1 MNTILWTYFSRF
13 NHNIFDNIFNII
25 KTLSNQSVNH
35 FNTITDLLNYS
46 SKGYIILIIVWLL
59 FTNIFCLSFSSKIL
73 SNYFH
78 TKNIPLVSSIDDII
92 ANKGLMVGNVMNS
105 HILMDILKNTNKFMI
120 LNEKYIKYEKYFKS
134 LYKTS
139 YRKSNSFKDIVSTK
153 MVSIYDSE
161 TTRLYQTLISS
172 LNLISIET
180 NYMKTFKGI
189 IVTNKSKYSQQ
200 IIFA

>member
-13 NHNIFDNIFNII
+13 NRNLIDSLFNII

-35 FNTITDLLNYS
+35 FNTITNLLNYS

-92 ANKGLMVGNVMNS
+92 ANKDLMVGDVINPY
-105 HILMDILKNTNKFMI
+105 ILMDILKNTNKYMI
-120 LNEKYIKYEKYFKS
+120 LYEKYIKYHKYKQA
-134 LYKTS
+134 L
-139 YRKSNSFKDIVSTK
+139 
-153 MVSIYDSE
+153 
-161 TTRLYQTLISS
+161 
-172 LNLISIET
+172 
-180 NYMKTFKGI
+180 
-189 IVTNKSKYSQQ
+189 
-200 IIFA
+200 

>member
-13 NHNIFDNIFNII
+13 NHKIFDNIFNII

-92 ANKGLMVGNVMNS
+92 ANKGLMVGNVM
-105 HILMDILKNTNKFMI
+105 
-120 LNEKYIKYEKYFKS
+120 
-134 LYKTS
+134 KTTHFI
-139 YRKSNSFKDIVSTK
+139 RNP
-153 MVSIYDSE
+153 
-161 TTRLYQTLISS
+161 
-172 LNLISIET
+172 
-180 NYMKTFKGI
+180 
-189 IVTNKSKYSQQ
+189 
-200 IIFA
+200 